1 MYGVNFIMMFS
12 KDFFAAR
19 LKEVRNG
26 LTQAQAAQ
34 KVGLSQQGWARYES
48 GKVLP
53 GAEAIHQ
60 ICSSFGASADWLLGL
75 SPPGGSSVVAPN
87 NSGAIASGPN
97 AQATLHAA
105 PAVPSP
111 PSDCARCLLMQEHIR
126 RITGRG

>member
-1 MYGVNFIMMFS
+1 MLEIFEGVVLRAKELMGPMSVKQFALKLGMTQQTVDLYIKGARKPSVEFIY
-12 KDFFAAR
+12 
-19 LKEVRNG
+19 N
-26 LTQAQAAQ
+26 
-34 KVGLSQQGWARYES
+34 
-48 GKVLP
+48 
-53 GAEAIHQ
+53 
-60 ICSSFGASADWLLGL
+60 ICCSFNVSADWLLGI
-75 SPPGGSSVVAPN
+75 SQSRDASIVAPN

>member
-1 MYGVNFIMMFS
+1 MLEIFEGVVLRAKELMGPMSVKQFALKLGMTQQTVDLYIKGARKPSVEFIY
-12 KDFFAAR
+12 
-19 LKEVRNG
+19 N
-26 LTQAQAAQ
+26 
-34 KVGLSQQGWARYES
+34 
-48 GKVLP
+48 
-53 GAEAIHQ
+53 
-60 ICSSFGASADWLLGL
+60 ICCSFNVSADWLLGI
-75 SPPGGSSVVAPN
+75 SQSRDASVVAPN

>member
-1 MYGVNFIMMFS
+1 MEIFFS
-12 KDFFAAR
+12 HLHELKGSQSTAAFAR
-19 LKEVRNG
+19 SIGIPQPSMDRYLKGRVPTVEVIK
-26 LTQAQAAQ
+26 L
-34 KVGLSQQGWARYES
+34 L
-48 GKVLP
+48 
-53 GAEAIHQ
+53 
-60 ICSSFGASADWLLGL
+60 CSVYNVSADWLLGL
-75 SPPGGSSVVAPN
+75 SQSRDASIVAPN